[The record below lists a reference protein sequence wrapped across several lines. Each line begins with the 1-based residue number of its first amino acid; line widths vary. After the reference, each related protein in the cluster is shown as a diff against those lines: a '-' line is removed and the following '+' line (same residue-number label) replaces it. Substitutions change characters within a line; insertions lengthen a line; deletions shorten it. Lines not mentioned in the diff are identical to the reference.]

1 MSLAGKVTVKHYLE
15 KKVKPILIYG
25 EVWAYPLYI
34 RITVNRRTT
43 QLKSITGALM
53 SENAFERYVST
64 GKVYNY
70 ETHLE
75 NYTNHFLHIEEEP
88 QLVKLC
94 IETLASKIQDYDFSN
109 RNVRA
114 QLMYLLTSARQTF
127 INLGHSRD
135 YYYDEDTLAYLL
147 TFNRELSIINS
158 IKFIEPVIKQDIRPF
173 FPSDFLKQWQ
183 VIELIKCLGIKEMPF
198 VEFYQLDYMKMFLDN
213 LKRENARSYC
223 LIDETYNISESDV
236 KKTVNWIIE
245 RFFLSIPD

>member
-1 MSLAGKVTVKHYLE
+1 MSLIGKVTVKHYLE

-53 SENAFERYVST
+53 SEKAFEHYIST

-75 NYTNHFLHIEEEP
+75 NCTNHLLHVDDEP
-88 QLVKLC
+88 QLVQLC

-114 QLMYLLTSARQTF
+114 QLMYLLTSARETF
-127 INLGHSRD
+127 IKLGHSRD
-135 YYYDEDTLAYLL
+135 YYYDNDTLAFLL

-158 IKFIEPVIKQDIRPF
+158 VKFIEPVTKQDLRPF

-198 VEFYQLDYMKMFLDN
+198 VQFYKLDYMKMFFDN
-213 LKRENARSYC
+213 LKREDARSYC
-223 LIDETYNISESDV
+223 LIDDTYNITQSDV
-236 KKTVNWIIE
+236 ENTVNWIIK
-245 RFFLSIPD
+245 RFFLFIPD